1 MRRLP
6 RTGWFFEDT
15 LYGLFS
21 AFPQLKTL
29 SCAMFVWVDLCTSRA
44 KTKCITDVFNQAHV
58 GAALCYVRL
67 NIIHTWLSRKKEQCG
82 VSFFSRNTNLRS
94 PLLRTTQHNTHMVV
108 SQERAVRRVLLEK
121 HKFVLL
127 EKHKFVLL
135 EKHKFVLLEKHK
147 FEPRSRVN
155 VYSSAAFESNQQHC
169 TSLEFVHLQVRLVSV
184 KCSRHVAIVAGTVI
198 AVGTHEGLFS
208 LQT

>member
-127 EKHKFVLL
+127 EKHKF
-135 EKHKFVLLEKHK
+135 
-147 FEPRSRVN
+147 EPRSRVN